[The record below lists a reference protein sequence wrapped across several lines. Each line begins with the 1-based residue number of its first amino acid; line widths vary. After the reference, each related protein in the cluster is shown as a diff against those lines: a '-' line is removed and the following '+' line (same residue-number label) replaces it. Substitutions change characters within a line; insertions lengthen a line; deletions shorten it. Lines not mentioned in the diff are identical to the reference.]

1 MPDDYT
7 GGRRRFC
14 VSQVIHEKMESS
26 NGGAHTAPAR
36 HTSLQLVN
44 ALAHRALE
52 KRHTTKDLARSL
64 VIHVSHWYRIRKNTT
79 ILAQCERAVLERI
92 AAYVEWPLGHV
103 YVAAGILRIE
113 DFESVISCDMTTQV
127 ALAQLARSPFGA
139 RLSTPI
145 EEAASDHRQLMA
157 ALYIELQAAAVAASS
172 PAAASHPV

>member
-7 GGRRRFC
+7 SGRSFFC
-14 VSQVIHEKMESS
+14 AYRSSAKMEIS
-26 NGGAHTAPAR
+26 NGGAHSAAAR
-36 HTSLQLVN
+36 HTSQHLVS

-52 KRHTTKDLARSL
+52 KRHTTKDLARAL
-64 VIHVSHWYRIRKNTT
+64 VIHVSHWYRIRKNST

-103 YVAAGILRIE
+103 YLAAGILGPE
-113 DFESVISCDMTTQV
+113 DFDSVVSGDRTTDA

-139 RLSTPI
+139 RLATPI

-157 ALYIELQAAAVAASS
+157 ALYIQLQAAAIAAST
-172 PAAASHPV
+172 PTAASHPV